1 MRRSKL
7 DLVLGVLRAVKR
19 GTDKPTRIMYTVN
32 LSWKPTQN
40 ILNSLVGQG
49 LLSLIEEE
57 GNKRSK
63 KRYELTE
70 KGNGVVDY
78 FDGAKQLI
86 NVDDI
91 VSPN

>member
-7 DLVLGVLRAVKR
+7 DLVLGVLRAVKS

-32 LSWKPTQN
+32 LSWKPTQT

-57 GNKRSK
+57 GQVDGSDTPGLSALVAGLPPRSRFPCARFLDSWK
-63 KRYELTE
+63 S
-70 KGNGVVDY
+70 G
-78 FDGAKQLI
+78 
-86 NVDDI
+86 
-91 VSPN
+91 

>member
-1 MRRSKL
+1 MRI
-7 DLVLGVLRAVKR
+7 AVCI
-19 GTDKPTRIMYTVN
+19 PI
-32 LSWKPTQN
+32 W
-40 ILNSLVGQG
+40 
-49 LLSLIEEE
+49 
-57 GNKRSK
+57 

>member
-7 DLVLGVLRAVKR
+7 DLVLGVLRAVKS

-32 LSWKPTQN
+32 LSWKPTQT

-63 KRYELTE
+63 KRYKLTD

-86 NVDDI
+86 DVDDI